1 MGDASRV
8 YLKRKAVKSLS
19 GPRKK
24 KVAKVSTGPRKPRRQ
39 RKLLVD
45 ATEEEKEKV
54 ELEEKLKKIAALE
67 QKEKEKETKLENS
80 YNCGDSVDERALDKM
95 YSKLPTRD
103 DPQTVAN

>member
-1 MGDASRV
+1 M
-8 YLKRKAVKSLS
+8 
-19 GPRKK
+19 
-24 KVAKVSTGPRKPRRQ
+24 
-39 RKLLVD
+39 LLVD

-67 QKEKEKETKLENS
+67 QKEKETELENS